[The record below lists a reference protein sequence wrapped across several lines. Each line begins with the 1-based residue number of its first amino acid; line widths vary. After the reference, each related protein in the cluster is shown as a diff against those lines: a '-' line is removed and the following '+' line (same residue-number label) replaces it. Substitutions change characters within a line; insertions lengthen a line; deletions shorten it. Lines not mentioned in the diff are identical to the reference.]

1 MNSWVGSIIE
11 IAVDLSIRD
20 RADEGEDNGG
30 GDDDGMIADDDDD
43 TGDDDEH

>member
-1 MNSWVGSIIE
+1 ME

-20 RADEGEDNGG
+20 RADESEDNKGG
-30 GDDDGMIADDDDD
+30 GDYDVMIADDDD

>member
-1 MNSWVGSIIE
+1 ME

-20 RADEGEDNGG
+20 RADEGKDNGG
-30 GDDDGMIADDDDD
+30 GDYDVMIADDDD